1 MSKHPI
7 KASHEQEISTY
18 QQVMNKAIAH
28 ALELP
33 GLKAFPQH
41 MHRLTAI
48 IMIWLAMRAS
58 SDPTPKPVAISEP

>member
-48 IMIWLAMRAS
+48 IMI
-58 SDPTPKPVAISEP
+58 